1 MFHWGVVLIF
11 ATAVIFIGA
20 SANIPFFERTNYAT
34 TPETREA
41 FRVSNT
47 PDMSRTEA
55 ISAVKTFISDSCNPG
70 DTYLSELPPFEAT
83 WKRQPGGNDFHQ
95 RLVHEW
101 TVKDPLTN
109 NFWRLYEDSGFIVS
123 KFGSA
128 NSTLVDCANMAQK
141 TLDVK

>member
-1 MFHWGVVLIF
+1 MLNWGLMLVL
-11 ATAVIFIGA
+11 APAVILIGA

-34 TPETREA
+34 TSETREA

-47 PDMSRTEA
+47 PDLSRSEA
-55 ISAVKTFISDSCNPG
+55 ISSVKKFISDSCTNG
-70 DTYLSELPPFEAT
+70 DAYLSEFPPFEAT

-95 RLVHEW
+95 RLIHEW

-128 NSTLVDCANMAQK
+128 NTTLVDCPNMAQK
-141 TLDVK
+141 FLDVK